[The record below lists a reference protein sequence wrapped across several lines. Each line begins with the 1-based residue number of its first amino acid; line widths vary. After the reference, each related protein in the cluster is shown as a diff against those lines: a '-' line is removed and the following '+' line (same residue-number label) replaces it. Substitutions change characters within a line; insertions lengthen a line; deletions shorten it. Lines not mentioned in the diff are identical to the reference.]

1 MPNIVAKSKLRPA
14 IIQEKKLKIYVD
26 NKVREDN

>member
-14 IIQEKKLKIYVD
+14 IIQEKKPKDL
-26 NKVREDN
+26 RRQQSPGR